1 MRKLKYVK
9 LFENFMINEDR
20 GATSDVLYIYDSESN
35 KDGSKNSVTSYKYE
49 KIRLDQLS
57 NPNFY
62 KEIFADKFK
71 DNQKLMGEI
80 SSAYEVES
88 FRNTHSGVG
97 FLTRLLDRNGN
108 PLLNYHFSGKE
119 SLFICEGWFTDF
131 WDGMEF
137 NQGDGSDVLFID
149 EKELDELIESKR
161 IAQSRDFKSALK
173 NFTTEGN
180 QPGKGPYIYSITDLS
195 KLKLHKN
202 E

>member
-88 FRNTHSGVG
+88 FKNTHSGVG

-108 PLLNYHFSGKE
+108 PLLNYNFSGKE
-119 SLFICEGWFTDF
+119 SLFICDGWFTSF
-131 WDGMEF
+131 RDGMEF
-137 NQGDGSDVLFID
+137 NQGNGKNDGFID
-149 EKELDELIESKR
+149 EKELDELIESKG
-161 IAQSRDFKSALK
+161 IAKSQDLKSALK
-173 NFTTEGN
+173 NFTTKGN
-180 QPGKGPYIYSITDLS
+180 QPGQGPSNYSIKDLS
-195 KLKLHKN
+195 KLKLYKN
-202 E
+202 Q